1 MLQEKLWLSKGSNRS
16 VLNLSV
22 TYNWAFHENLPTTS
36 HSLISEKSSTTGV
49 PHKKTLLVSSII
61 FRRNFTVIPIFS
73 NHTHKYQRCELHK
86 NGDFMVKEQYW
97 PWSRDPNESRILE
110 FTRNFW
116 LLYKHIHIHT
126 FPLENTTPSF
136 LPSTSP
142 PLSWQTVQAS
152 RPTILVFRDNPL
164 KVGIFS
170 EPQKY

>member
-1 MLQEKLWLSKGSNRS
+1 MLQEKLWLSKRSNRS

-142 PLSWQTVQAS
+142 PYLSKLCKPPA
-152 RPTILVFRDNPL
+152 
-164 KVGIFS
+164 
-170 EPQKY
+170 PQYWFFVTTP